1 MDAKKIVRLV
11 ALIVAIVAAFI
22 SVPYAALIL
31 VLLGLIN
38 GFIGVPEE
46 RRQIYMVTAIT
57 LSIVAGSL
65 GPVPAIGDYLTA
77 ILTNISTVLNAGA
90 VAVIVMIIKDR
101 LTE

>member
-11 ALIVAIVAAFI
+11 ALIVAIAAAFV
-22 SVPYAALIL
+22 SVPYAMLIL

-46 RRQIYMVTAIT
+46 RRQMYMVTAIT
-57 LSIVAGSL
+57 LSVAHDAL
-65 GPVPAIGDYLTA
+65 GPIPAVGDYLSA
-77 ILTNISTVLNAGA
+77 IFSNISAMLNAGA
-90 VAVIVMIIKDR
+90 IAVIIMIIKDR

>member
-65 GPVPAIGDYLTA
+65 GPIPAIGDYLTA